1 MTNSKKKIST
11 AKIFQLMDERAK
23 KYGGRLPAEA
33 FETKE
38 ELYSFFQAL
47 HDELIESTAP
57 RKVRSRRIKKKG

>member
-1 MTNSKKKIST
+1 
-11 AKIFQLMDERAK
+11 MDEKAK

-47 HDELIESTAP
+47 HDELIEITAP
-57 RKVRSRRIKKKG
+57 KKVRSRRLKKKG